1 MNILPKGSKLYSI
14 FKYKCPRC
22 HQGEVFK
29 SKSSYN
35 LPKMFDL
42 HEKCSHCGLRYEF
55 EPGFFY
61 GAMYVSYGLTVALG
75 IATYILMQI
84 FFEASVGQIIAVLV
98 AALIVGSPLI
108 LRLSRI
114 IWMNLFIKY
123 EPEKR
128 GANLK

>member
-35 LPKMFDL
+35 LPRMFDM
-42 HEKCSHCGLRYEF
+42 HEQCSNCELRYEF

-75 IATYILMQI
+75 VATYVLMQM
-84 FFEASVGQIIAVLV
+84 FFEASVAQIILVLV
-98 AALIVGSPLI
+98 GVLIVGSPLV

-128 GANLK
+128 GVNK

>member
-1 MNILPKGSKLYSI
+1 MNILPKSSKLYSI

-22 HQGEVFK
+22 HEGDVFK
-29 SKSSYN
+29 SNNPYN
-35 LPKMFDL
+35 LSKMFEL
-42 HEKCSHCGLRYEF
+42 HEHCSHCGIRYEF

-61 GAMYVSYGLTVALG
+61 GAMYVSYALTVALG
-75 IATYILMQI
+75 VATYVLMQM
-84 FFEASVGQIIAVLV
+84 FFEATVGQVIGVLV
-98 AALIVGSPLI
+98 AVLIIGSPLV

-128 GANLK
+128 GESLK

>member
-35 LPKMFDL
+35 IPKMFEL
-42 HEKCSHCGLRYEF
+42 HEHCSHCGLRYQF

-61 GAMYVSYGLTVALG
+61 GAMYVSYSLTVA
-75 IATYILMQI
+75 IAVATYVIMQL
-84 FFEASVGQIIAVLV
+84 FFEATIGQVV
-98 AALIVGSPLI
+98 AALTAALILSSPLV

-114 IWMNLFIKY
+114 TWMNMFIKY

-128 GANLK
+128 GVNK

>member
-35 LPKMFDL
+35 LPKMFDM
-42 HEKCSHCGLRYEF
+42 HEQCSNCELRYEF

-75 IATYILMQI
+75 VATYVLMQM
-84 FFEASVGQIIAVLV
+84 FFEASVAQIILVLV
-98 AALIVGSPLI
+98 GVLIVGSPLV

>member
-22 HQGEVFK
+22 HQGDVFK

-35 LPKMFDL
+35 LPKMFDM
-42 HEKCSHCGLRYEF
+42 HEQCSNCELRYEF

-75 IATYILMQI
+75 VATYVLMQM
-84 FFEASVGQIIAVLV
+84 FFEASVAQIILVLIAV
-98 AALIVGSPLI
+98 LIVGSPLV

-128 GANLK
+128 GVNK

>member
-22 HQGEVFK
+22 HQGEVFE
-29 SKSSYN
+29 SKNPYN
-35 LPKMFDL
+35 LSKMFDM
-42 HEKCSHCGLRYEF
+42 HETCSHCELRYEF

-61 GAMYVSYGLTVALG
+61 GAMYVSYALTVALG
-75 IATYILMQI
+75 VATYIIMQL
-84 FFEASVGQIIAVLV
+84 FFEASVIQVIGVLV
-98 AALIVGSPLI
+98 AALIVGSPLV

>member
-1 MNILPKGSKLYSI
+1 MNILPKRSKLYSI

-22 HQGEVFK
+22 HEGEVFK
-29 SKSSYN
+29 SRNPYN
-35 LPKMFDL
+35 LSKMFEL
-42 HEKCSHCGLRYEF
+42 HEHCDHCGIRYEF

-61 GAMYVSYGLTVALG
+61 GAMYVSYALTVALG
-75 IATYILMQI
+75 VATYVLTSM
-84 FFEASVGQIIAVLV
+84 FFDLEVWEVIAVLIGV
-98 AALIVGSPLI
+98 LVFGSPLV

>member
-22 HQGEVFK
+22 HQGDVFK

-35 LPKMFDL
+35 LPKMFDM
-42 HEKCSHCGLRYEF
+42 HEQCSNCELRYEF

-75 IATYILMQI
+75 VATYVLMQM
-84 FFEASVGQIIAVLV
+84 FFEASVAQIILVLV
-98 AALIVGSPLI
+98 GVLIIGSPLV

-128 GANLK
+128 GVNK

>member
-22 HQGEVFK
+22 HQGEVFE
-29 SKSSYN
+29 SKNPYN
-35 LPKMFDL
+35 LPKMFDM
-42 HEKCSHCGLRYEF
+42 HETCSNCELRYEF

-61 GAMYVSYGLTVALG
+61 GAMYVSYALTVALG
-75 IATYILMQI
+75 VATYVVMQL
-84 FFEASVGQIIAVLV
+84 FFEATVIQVIGVLV
-98 AALIVGSPLI
+98 AALIVGSPLV

>member
-35 LPKMFDL
+35 LPKMFDM
-42 HEKCSHCGLRYEF
+42 HEQCSNCELRYEF

-75 IATYILMQI
+75 VATYVLMQM
-84 FFEASVGQIIAVLV
+84 FFEASVAQIILVLV
-98 AALIVGSPLI
+98 GVLIVGSPLV

-128 GANLK
+128 GVNLK